1 MEEDFFEIL
10 SLTEGE
16 NFKEKSKSRINNTL
30 NSKTR
35 KSEELEEIINYFDD
49 DELVMVKAALKK
61 LSQ

>member
-10 SLTEGE
+10 ALSEGKD
-16 NFKEKSKSRINNTL
+16 FKEKSESRINNTL

-35 KSEELEEIINYFDD
+35 KSEELVEIINYFDD